1 MVPTS
6 KDGQE
11 ISVRKFLIV
20 MTQMQGPYK
29 TEPSRK
35 AQDVP
40 FIKNGFKGKS
50 LVFRKRRRKI
60 A

>member
-1 MVPTS
+1 MSIS
-6 KDGQE
+6 KDDQE

-20 MTQMQGPYK
+20 MRQLQGPHK

-40 FIKNGFKGKS
+40 FIKNGFKGKN